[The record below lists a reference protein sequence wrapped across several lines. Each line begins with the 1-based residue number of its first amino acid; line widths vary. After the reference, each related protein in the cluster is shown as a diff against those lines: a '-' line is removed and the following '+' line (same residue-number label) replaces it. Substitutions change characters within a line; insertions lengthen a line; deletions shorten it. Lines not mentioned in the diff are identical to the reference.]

1 MLFMQYVM
9 KVHEYRGRMSASMEI
24 PLKLLFLKG
33 DDCLVSR
40 AYSNKL
46 MGIKKLATIAE
57 TLSREQQRE
66 FCKWL
71 ADNPHSTAKAIDLKL
86 LEY

>member
-1 MLFMQYVM
+1 
-9 KVHEYRGRMSASMEI
+9 MSAKMEA

-33 DDCLVSR
+33 ENCLMVR
-40 AYSNKL
+40 AYENKL
-46 MGIKKLATIAE
+46 MGVKKLATIAE
-57 TLSREQQRE
+57 TLSRTEQRN

-71 ADNPHSTAKAIDLKL
+71 ADNPHSTAKAIDIKL